1 MSIYYN
7 FKMNADRTE
16 KSPARFDSQGGS
28 GNVVDNS
35 SLYEVGI
42 NRFKIPISDIPL
54 YRIYENDLQLGF
66 TSRGGGST
74 TQAGARVGRVNATN
88 MRSAFFD
95 GECIH
100 RQDDDRYGI
109 DTLRQ
114 NRKYVEIFS
123 QNEFVKLMNKGLC
136 RSMFQLGQSL
146 NTGFPVASPGIHS
159 IAIAGAVNI
168 GQGVNGITNIGTAL
182 TIPERADLNGVSQG
196 SIITGLRLRI
206 DQMTIPAGFSFADF
220 TFYLQRDD
228 IGGIAGD
235 SNKFVLC
242 KNNLFGE
249 RGVNMTAGNNNNSI
263 EFSSR
268 SLSHIDGH
276 TQINNNLYTN
286 HTLSASNNPFQ
297 MFITESDMTEIVGKR
312 ADGYTYTLKC
322 FNHTEVA
329 MDVACPV
336 MTIPAGQIV
345 CDIFVMDL
353 LDNITDL
360 VPTSALPQKAYQMP
374 KFTLGADGKISFNN
388 NNATYLLGNYS
399 LYMNNRLE
407 SLMSF
412 GEFNVDKITN
422 LATFQNYFVDNG
434 LGGAQYGPNDNGS
447 IFTFPARIE
456 GTGDINASSKG
467 LVFTENFDTSFMRDF
482 LNSII
487 ITSGSLTIQGEFIGT
502 GESSRKILTDFVL
515 DPANINRDYCLFN
528 NSGGMRFYK
537 LQSTQPVR
545 KLDVIIQYED
555 IYGIVRNL
563 FIKPNEECS
572 LKIEFRPNNML
583 FNYESNFS
591 TN

>member
-16 KSPARFDSQGGS
+16 KTSARFNSQGGS
-28 GNVVDNS
+28 GNVVDNP
-35 SLYEVGI
+35 SLYEVGV

-54 YRIYENDLQLGF
+54 YRIYHNDLQMGL
-66 TSRGGGST
+66 TSRGAGST
-74 TQAGARVGRVNATN
+74 TQAQAKVGRVNATN
-88 MRSAFFD
+88 MRSSFFD

-100 RQDDDRYGI
+100 RQDNDRYSI
-109 DTLRQ
+109 DPERQ
-114 NRKYVEIFS
+114 NRKFVEIFS
-123 QNEFVKLMNKGLC
+123 QNEFVNLLNKGLV
-136 RSMFQLGQSL
+136 RSMFQIGQAC
-146 NTGFPVASPGIHS
+146 NTGNPVASPGIQS
-159 IAIAGAVNI
+159 IVIAGATTINVGTN
-168 GQGVNGITNIGTAL
+168 GVNTIGAPL
-182 TIPERADLNGVSQG
+182 TIPLVADANGISQG

-206 DQMTIPAGFSFADF
+206 DQMTIPAGFSFADY
-220 TFYLQRDD
+220 TFYLQRNDL
-228 IGGIAGD
+228 GGVAGD
-235 SNKFVLC
+235 SNKWVLT

-249 RGVNMTAGNNNNSI
+249 RGVNMTAGVNNTSI

-276 TQINNNLYTN
+276 TQINNDLYNN
-286 HTLSASNNPFQ
+286 HTTSASIQPFQ

-322 FNHTEVA
+322 YNATSVPLGGNA
-329 MDVACPV
+329 IT
-336 MTIPAGQIV
+336 MTIPAGAIV
-345 CDIFVMDL
+345 CDIFVADL
-353 LDNITDL
+353 KDNFIDL
-360 VPTSALPQKAYQMP
+360 VPTSALSQKAYKIP
-374 KFTLGADGKISFNN
+374 KFTLGSNGKISFNN
-388 NNATYLLGNYS
+388 NNALWLLGNYS

-412 GEFNVDKITN
+412 SEFKIDKITN
-422 LATFQNYFVDNG
+422 ITNFINYFVDNG
-434 LGGAQYGPNDNGS
+434 LGGAGYGPNDNGS

-456 GTGDINASSKG
+456 GAGDTNASSRG
-467 LVFTENFDTSFMRDF
+467 IVFTENFDTSFMRDF

-528 NSGGMRFYK
+528 NGGGMRFYK

-555 IYGIVRNL
+555 IYGVVRNL

-572 LKIEFRPNNML
+572 VKLEFRPNNML
-583 FNYESNFS
+583 FNYETNFS

>member
-16 KSPARFDSQGGS
+16 KTSARFNSQGGS
-28 GNVVDNS
+28 GNVIDNS
-35 SLYEVGI
+35 SMYEVGV

-54 YRIYENDLQLGF
+54 YRIYHNDLQMGL
-66 TSRGGGST
+66 TSRGAGST
-74 TQAGARVGRVNATN
+74 TQAQAKVGRVNATN

-100 RQDDDRYGI
+100 RSDSDRYSI
-109 DTLRQ
+109 DVERQ
-114 NRKYVEIFS
+114 NRKFVEIFS
-123 QNEFVKLMNKGLC
+123 QNEFVNLLNKGLV
-136 RSMFQLGQSL
+136 RSLFQLGQAC
-146 NTGFPVASPGIHS
+146 NTGRPPASPGIQS
-159 IAIAGAVNI
+159 IVIAGATTINQ
-168 GQGVNGITNIGTAL
+168 GTTGVNTIGAPL
-182 TIPERADLNGVSQG
+182 TIPEVADNLGFTQG

-206 DQMTIPAGFSFADF
+206 DQMSIPAGFSFADY
-220 TFYLQRDD
+220 TFYLERAD

-235 SNKFVLC
+235 SNKWVLS

-249 RGVNMTAGNNNNSI
+249 RGVNMTAGINNTSI

-268 SLSHIDGH
+268 SLSHIDSH
-276 TQINNNLYTN
+276 TQINNDLYTF
-286 HTLSASNNPFQ
+286 HTTSTSTNPFQ

-312 ADGYTYTLKC
+312 ADGYIYTLKC
-322 FNHTEVA
+322 YNATTVPLGGNA
-329 MDVACPV
+329 IV
-336 MTIPAGQIV
+336 MTIPAGAIV
-345 CDIFVMDL
+345 CDIFVADL
-353 LDNITDL
+353 KDNFSDL
-360 VPTSALPQKAYQMP
+360 VPTSTLPQKAYKMP
-374 KFTLGADGKISFNN
+374 KFTLGSNGKISFNN
-388 NNATYLLGNYS
+388 NNALWLLGNYS

-412 GEFNVDKITN
+412 GEFKIDKISEITN
-422 LATFQNYFVDNG
+422 FRNYFVDNG
-434 LGGAQYGPNDNGS
+434 LGGAGYGDNDNGS

-456 GTGDINASSKG
+456 GAGDTNASSRG
-467 LVFTENFDTSFMRDF
+467 IVFTENFDTSFMRDF

-555 IYGIVRNL
+555 IYGVVRNL

-572 LKIEFRPNNML
+572 VKLEFRPNNML
-583 FNYESNFS
+583 FNYETNFS